1 VLGDA
6 RIASILPSKGHHQG
20 NTSVSI
26 FGSGFLFNSSEIRCC
41 WDHHPGYLSSQI
53 IKDGRVKGGDGVPD
67 KETVPTLVSDTLL
80 VCPSYVSIP
89 GYTHTDDLLLSFGHT
104 SCNGSQLL
112 DTELDF
118 QFYLNTLDMQ
128 VRAVEPRGGP
138 VAGGTRVRFVGTNF
152 GGHRMRCRFGWY
164 EVDATYI
171 DINHVM
177 CNSPHVRQP
186 HSAEVQVAR
195 CGARATPPSSPRP
208 LVPSDSSPHCV
219 QIAADGE
226 TYTTY
231 ELMFTFYLT
240 AGMVSSVWPLGGP
253 TAGGTHITVRGAGFN
268 NFDDLAIYLGSGP
281 PLRTWL
287 LSSTAMVATTSNASS
302 AWLSPSSVS
311 PVGGTPVI
319 LPFGDPTEDIL
330 MSDGRPTRPVGGY
343 ADGGMGPAAPGGETV
358 FVTLNGD
365 LRPGEALYGA
375 AQFRYYDPN
384 LLAVSE
390 VFPLG
395 AHHAGGEV
403 ITLHGSGFVNLGAPY
418 CAFGNMRT
426 GRGNTQPE
434 REWQGGE
441 GGSHET
447 GDVPREKWG
456 WFPHHVESVVLA
468 LPQIPP
474 SLSPPPAAAQGWR
487 GWLWVMLRILGE
499 WPCRVQAVGKLRAG
513 SGRQPRPKLNDCTTF
528 YSQVSAKPWRS

>member
-1 VLGDA
+1 MPVDALTLTLARKRRVGAAARLAAGALVAWAEEGASMGQWTPAGFDPAASATVGPGPVRGGVLGDA

-26 FGSGFLFNSSEIRCC
+26 FGSGFLFNSSEVRCC

-186 HSAEVQVAR
+186 HSAEVQVAP
-195 CGARATPPSSPRP
+195 AVHEHTP
-208 LVPSDSSPHCV
+208 
-219 QIAADGE
+219 I
-226 TYTTY
+226 
-231 ELMFTFYLT
+231 
-240 AGMVSSVWPLGGP
+240 
-253 TAGGTHITVRGAGFN
+253 IT
-268 NFDDLAIYLGSGP
+268 
-281 PLRTWL
+281 
-287 LSSTAMVATTSNASS
+287 
-302 AWLSPSSVS
+302 
-311 PVGGTPVI
+311 
-319 LPFGDPTEDIL
+319 
-330 MSDGRPTRPVGGY
+330 
-343 ADGGMGPAAPGGETV
+343 
-358 FVTLNGD
+358 
-365 LRPGEALYGA
+365 
-375 AQFRYYDPN
+375 
-384 LLAVSE
+384 
-390 VFPLG
+390 
-395 AHHAGGEV
+395 
-403 ITLHGSGFVNLGAPY
+403 
-418 CAFGNMRT
+418 
-426 GRGNTQPE
+426 
-434 REWQGGE
+434 
-441 GGSHET
+441 
-447 GDVPREKWG
+447 
-456 WFPHHVESVVLA
+456 
-468 LPQIPP
+468 P
-474 SLSPPPAAAQGWR
+474 SLGT
-487 GWLWVMLRILGE
+487 I
-499 WPCRVQAVGKLRAG
+499 
-513 SGRQPRPKLNDCTTF
+513 
-528 YSQVSAKPWRS
+528 